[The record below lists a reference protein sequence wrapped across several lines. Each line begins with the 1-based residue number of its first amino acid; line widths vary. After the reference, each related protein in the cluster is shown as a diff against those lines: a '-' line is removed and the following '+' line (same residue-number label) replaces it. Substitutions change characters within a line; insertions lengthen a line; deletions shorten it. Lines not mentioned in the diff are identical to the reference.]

1 MMPRQVIGY
10 VRVSTDEQTL
20 SVEAQRDALSGW
32 CQAHG
37 ATLIEVY
44 TDVGISGGAPLE
56 KRPGLL
62 AALSAL
68 AKGRVLLVLRRDRLA
83 RDTLTAAIAERM
95 ARKVGAS
102 ILSVTSAGDGEG
114 PEAQL
119 MRTIIDAFAQYERA
133 LITVRTKTAM
143 QRKRANGE
151 RVGAIPYGYQL
162 APDEVHVVEAP
173 GEQAVIAIVRRL
185 RTGGLS
191 YRAIAAE
198 LNHRGLVNRA
208 GGRFMATQVVHILQA
223 AA

>member
-1 MMPRQVIGY
+1 MTPRQVIGY

-20 SVEAQRDALSGW
+20 SVEAQREALSHW
-32 CQAHG
+32 CQGHG
-37 ATLIEVY
+37 ATLVEVY

-68 AKGRVLLVLRRDRLA
+68 TKGRALLVLRRDRLA

-95 ARKVGAS
+95 AWKAGAS
-102 ILSVTSAGDGEG
+102 ILSVTGAGDGEG

-143 QRKRANGE
+143 QRKRAKGE
-151 RVGAIPYGYQL
+151 RIGAILYGYQL
-162 APDEVHVVEAP
+162 AADGVHFIEAL

-185 RTGGLS
+185 RAGGLS

-198 LNHRGLVNRA
+198 LNHRGLTNRA

>member
-1 MMPRQVIGY
+1 MTPRQVIGY
-10 VRVSTDEQTL
+10 VWVSTDEQTL
-20 SVEAQRDALSGW
+20 SVEAQREALSHW
-32 CQAHG
+32 CQGHG
-37 ATLIEVY
+37 ATLVEVY

-68 AKGRVLLVLRRDRLA
+68 TKGRALLVLRRDRLA

-95 ARKVGAS
+95 AWKAGAS
-102 ILSVTSAGDGEG
+102 ILSVTGAGDGEG

-143 QRKRANGE
+143 QRKRAKGE
-151 RVGAIPYGYQL
+151 RIGAIPYGYQL
-162 APDEVHVVEAP
+162 AADGVHFIEAL

-185 RTGGLS
+185 RAGGLS

-198 LNHRGLVNRA
+198 LNHRGLTNRA